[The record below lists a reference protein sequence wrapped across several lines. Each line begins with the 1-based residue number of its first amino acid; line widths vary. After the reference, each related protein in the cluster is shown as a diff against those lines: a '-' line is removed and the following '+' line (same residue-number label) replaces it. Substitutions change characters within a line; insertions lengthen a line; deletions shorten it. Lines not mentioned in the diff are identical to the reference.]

1 MEVIDSATGEAIH
14 FKEGVAVHP
23 SFKQLTKEERNK
35 KLRKAGAYMTANT
48 LFWYFL
54 QWLQLGSLRS
64 STIRPVDY
72 FMSSAALLILV
83 MVVINV
89 LRHRYSKSG
98 AYVRCHDEELTPKQ
112 YATRIGFWNSLDYGR
127 VFTIIIPILTIGG
140 TSLSL
145 AMNTD
150 AFLPLS
156 SIVALAIS
164 YIWQLSLYDVAP
176 MLTDTVIWVEDSD
189 AEENVTE

>member
-1 MEVIDSATGEAIH
+1 MEVIDSATGEAIPL
-14 FKEGVAVHP
+14 KEGAVVHP
-23 SFKQLTKEERNK
+23 SFKQLTKDERNK

-54 QWLQLGSLRS
+54 QWLQLGNLRS

-72 FMSSAALLILV
+72 FMSSTALLILV
-83 MVVINV
+83 IVVINI
-89 LRHRYSKSG
+89 LRYRYSKSEG
-98 AYVRCHDEELTPKQ
+98 YVRCHDEELTPKQ
-112 YATRIGFWNSLDYGR
+112 YAARIGFWNSLDYGR
-127 VFTIIIPILTIGG
+127 AFTIIIPILTVGG
-140 TSLSL
+140 ASLSL

-189 AEENVTE
+189 AEERVAE

>member
-1 MEVIDSATGEAIH
+1 MEVIDSATGEAIP
-14 FKEGVAVHP
+14 FKEGVSVHP

-150 AFLPLS
+150 AFLSLS